1 MLGVTPSMRIPTPRQ
16 IESTFKHYILQILAG
31 ILASLGI
38 LFQNWLVGLVVQ
50 APSQTLATTVV
61 WLAIAVLVVTLVG
74 AFYFFKSRT
83 LEKAVLEFD
92 PNYYNHREYKEA
104 FVEFTKDS

>member
-1 MLGVTPSMRIPTPRQ
+1 MRIPTLRQ
-16 IESTFKHYILQILAG
+16 VESALKHYGLQALAA

-61 WLAIAVLVVTLVG
+61 WLVIAVLVLTLVG
-74 AFYFFKSRT
+74 AFYFFKSQT
-83 LEKAVLEFD
+83 FEKAVLKFD
-92 PNYYNHREYKEA
+92 PNYYNHRDYEGA
-104 FVEFTKDS
+104 FDEFTKNS